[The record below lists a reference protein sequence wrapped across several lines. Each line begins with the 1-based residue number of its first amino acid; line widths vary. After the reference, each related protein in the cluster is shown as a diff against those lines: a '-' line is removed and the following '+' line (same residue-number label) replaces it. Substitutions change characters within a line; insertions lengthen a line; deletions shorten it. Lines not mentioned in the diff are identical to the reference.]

1 MKRFLLTTSLFLVSF
16 PTIGAA
22 QQSPADTPATKADI
36 EKYLEVTHAR
46 AMMTQ
51 IMDVMT
57 KQVHQM
63 VHEQISRDRDKLPP
77 DFESRMNKMTDDMVK
92 SLPVD
97 EMLDAMIPVYQ
108 KHWTKGDV
116 AAMVA
121 FYSTPTGQ
129 KILREL
135 PSTMAEAM
143 QALQP
148 IMQKQMKGMVE
159 RVQQE
164 VAQTVKDSK
173 AKSGT
178 PN

>member
-1 MKRFLLTTSLFLVSF
+1 MKRFLLTTSLFLVF
-16 PTIGAA
+16 PMLGAA
-22 QQSPADTPATKADI
+22 QQSAADTPATKEDV

-46 AMMTQ
+46 AMMKQ

-63 VHEQISRDRDKLPP
+63 VHEQISKDLDKLPP

-92 SLPVD
+92 TLPVD

-116 AAMVA
+116 AALVA

-129 KILREL
+129 KVLREL

-164 VAQTVKDSK
+164 VAQTVKDSR

>member
-1 MKRFLLTTSLFLVSF
+1 MKRFLLTTSLFLVF
-16 PTIGAA
+16 PMVGAA
-22 QQSPADTPATKADI
+22 QQSAADTPATKEDV

-77 DFESRMNKMTDDMVK
+77 DFESRMNKLTDDMVK

-97 EMLDAMIPVYQ
+97 EMLDAMTPVYQ

-116 AAMVA
+116 AVMIA
-121 FYSTPTGQ
+121 FYSTSTGQ
-129 KILREL
+129 KLLRDL

-143 QALQP
+143 QAVQP
-148 IMQKQMKGMVE
+148 IIQKQMKGMVE